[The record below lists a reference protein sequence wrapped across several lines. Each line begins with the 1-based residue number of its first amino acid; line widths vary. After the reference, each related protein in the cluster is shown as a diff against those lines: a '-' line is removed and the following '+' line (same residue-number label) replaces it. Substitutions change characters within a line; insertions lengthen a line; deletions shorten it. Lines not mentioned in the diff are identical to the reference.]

1 MIMNDDNSEEN
12 DIELVQS
19 VVSACCDSRIS
30 ISLNLKNC
38 DMNVGLYDESDVLDS
53 CSVVPLEGTEYELKL
68 SKNGVRDP
76 SCIESDFSCTG
87 NGFEEDL
94 SVKNLKNDNRHLIC
108 LIVYVIVLVVN
119 HCILVCVELET
130 DYFVA
135 ILPVLS
141 VVYIV
146 NAVFQIC
153 FIRQWIKTLLVIAFS
168 SFFDGIAMVIVNGIN
183 NRTRMVIWYGMM
195 ILDGVVLF
203 LIGLYLCYS
212 SIKNSYD
219 RDENV
224 THESSSDKEADHSY
238 NGIVLTLLILI
249 FMYLNRY
256 APFGADSS
264 LMEYIAVSIVAII
277 IVFVFLTI
285 ITTYARYPEW
295 MKILLT
301 ISYSMFIDG
310 IAMIIITNLSDID
323 GSYGGIMIA
332 VGGVALLVVACET
345 ENSQ

>member
-1 MIMNDDNSEEN
+1 MNDDNSEEN

-87 NGFEEDL
+87 NGCKVDL
-94 SVKNLKNDNRHLIC
+94 SVKNLKNDNRHLLC
-108 LIVYVIVLVVN
+108 LIVYVIVLVAVN
-119 HCILVCVELET
+119 WFPRIIDSID
-130 DYFVA
+130 DYSGT
-135 ILPVLS
+135 ILPVLC

-146 NAVFQIC
+146 DAVVQILY
-153 FIRQWIKTLLVIAFS
+153 IRQWIKTLLVIAFS
-168 SFFDGIAMVIVNGIN
+168 SFFDGCAMMIIVSNYHSP
-183 NRTRMVIWYGMM
+183 RVYKWYGMM
-195 ILDGVVLF
+195 ILDGIVLF
-203 LIGLYLCYS
+203 LIGLYSCYS
-212 SIKNSYD
+212 NIMDSYD

-224 THESSSDKEADHSY
+224 THESNDVRIAVNSNDGVAL
-238 NGIVLTLLILI
+238 ILVILI

-256 APFGADSS
+256 APFSTDSS
-264 LMEYIAVSIVAII
+264 FMAYIGVSIVAII
-277 IVFVFLTI
+277 IVFVCFEIL
-285 ITTYARYPEW
+285 TTYDQYPEW
-295 MKILLT
+295 MMIILT
-301 ISYSMFIDG
+301 ISCSMVIDG
-310 IAMIIITNLSDID
+310 FAMVIITILSDID